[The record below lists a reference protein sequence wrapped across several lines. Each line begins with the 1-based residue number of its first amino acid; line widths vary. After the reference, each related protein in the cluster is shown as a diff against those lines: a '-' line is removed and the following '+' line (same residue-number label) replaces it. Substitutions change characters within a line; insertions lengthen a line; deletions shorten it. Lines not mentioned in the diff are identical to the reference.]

1 MPLRAFF
8 AGRELLAPLMSDEE
22 WLNLKAQ
29 RPKVRLCCCD
39 STGYLR
45 TSKLGTKHFVHGK
58 NRICNWA
65 PETWQHLL
73 AKTEI
78 VRVCQQF
85 GGRGKNRSFRPRLE
99 SGCFSHQ
106 NRPGKVNQA
115 SF

>member
-58 NRICNWA
+58 DRIFDT
-65 PETWQHLL
+65 P
-73 AKTEI
+73 
-78 VRVCQQF
+78 
-85 GGRGKNRSFRPRLE
+85 RPKGARILGSISRTYLYFAAIKE
-99 SGCFSHQ
+99 
-106 NRPGKVNQA
+106 
-115 SF
+115 

>member
-1 MPLRAFF
+1 MLLRAFF
-8 AGRELLAPLMSDEE
+8 VDRELLAPLMSDAE
-22 WLNLKAQ
+22 WLNLKVQ
-29 RPKVRLCCCD
+29 RPKVRLRCCD

-58 NRICNWA
+58 DRICNWA

-85 GGRGKNRSFRPRLE
+85 GGRRNQGWV
-99 SGCFSHQ
+99 GCVALRGRGYDIS
-106 NRPGKVNQA
+106 A
-115 SF
+115 LA

>member
-8 AGRELLAPLMSDEE
+8 ADRELLATVMSDEE

-58 NRICNWA
+58 DRICNWA

-85 GGRGKNRSFRPRLE
+85 GGRGKN
-99 SGCFSHQ
+99 
-106 NRPGKVNQA
+106 
-115 SF
+115 

>member
-45 TSKLGTKHFVHGK
+45 TSKLGT
-58 NRICNWA
+58 
-65 PETWQHLL
+65 
-73 AKTEI
+73 
-78 VRVCQQF
+78 
-85 GGRGKNRSFRPRLE
+85 
-99 SGCFSHQ
+99 
-106 NRPGKVNQA
+106 VNQA

>member
-1 MPLRAFF
+1 MMPLRAFF

-22 WLNLKAQ
+22 WLNVKAQ

-58 NRICNWA
+58 DRICNWA
-65 PETWQHLL
+65 LETWQHPL

-78 VRVCQQF
+78 VRVCQRF
-85 GGRGKNRSFRPRLE
+85 GYDAKTE
-99 SGCFSHQ
+99 VSGVDFKPH
-106 NRPGKVNQA
+106 
-115 SF
+115 

>member
-45 TSKLGTKHFVHGK
+45 TSKLGTKHFVRGK
-58 NRICNWA
+58 DRICNWA

-85 GGRGKNRSFRPRLE
+85 GGRRKNRSFRL
-99 SGCFSHQ
+99 
-106 NRPGKVNQA
+106 
-115 SF
+115 